1 MGKPVTILD
10 IAREAGVSP
19 SLVSFVLN
27 GKNRVG
33 AQTRERVLKV
43 AALLGYQR
51 TESQTGAEWP
61 AARLIGVVVP
71 DMETFGPWMQQ
82 LAHCAFGLGYTLQ
95 FASFETDPVK
105 FCHLVRAFSGTQ
117 GLIMAEPPRGD
128 QDCELALRQCPIP
141 YVIPEGERP
150 DQTIIKLIE
159 KI

>member
-27 GKNRVG
+27 GKNRVSE
-33 AQTRERVLKV
+33 QTRERVLKV

>member
-27 GKNRVG
+27 GKNRVSE
-33 AQTRERVLKV
+33 QTRERVLKV

-105 FCHLVRAFSGTQ
+105 FCHLVRAFSSTQ

-150 DQTIIKLIE
+150 DQTIKKLIE

>member
-43 AALLGYQR
+43 AALLGYQKA
-51 TESQTGAEWP
+51 EHAAGPEWP

-71 DMETFGPWMQQ
+71 DMETSAAWMQQ

-95 FASFETDPVK
+95 FASCETDPVK
-105 FCHLVRAFSGTQ
+105 FCHLMRAFSGTQ
-117 GLIMAEPPRGD
+117 GLVIANPPRGD
-128 QDCELALRQCPIP
+128 QDCENALRHCPIP

-150 DQTIIKLIE
+150 DQTIKKLIE

>member
-33 AQTRERVLKV
+33 AQTRERILKV

-105 FCHLVRAFSGTQ
+105 FCHLLRAFSGTQ
-117 GLIMAEPPRGD
+117 GMIMAEPPRGD

-150 DQTIIKLIE
+150 DQTIKKLIE

>member
-27 GKNRVG
+27 GKNRVSE
-33 AQTRERVLKV
+33 QTRERVLKV

-128 QDCELALRQCPIP
+128 RDCELALRQCHRI
-141 YVIPEGERP
+141 VRRRP
-150 DQTIIKLIE
+150 VPCR
-159 KI
+159 

>member
-27 GKNRVG
+27 GKNRVSE
-33 AQTRERVLKV
+33 QTRERVLKV

-150 DQTIIKLIE
+150 DQTIKKLID

>member
-27 GKNRVG
+27 GKNRVSE
-33 AQTRERVLKV
+33 QTRERVLKV

-150 DQTIIKLIE
+150 YQTIKKLID

>member
-51 TESQTGAEWP
+51 TENQAGAEWP

>member
-27 GKNRVG
+27 GKNRVSE
-33 AQTRERVLKV
+33 QTRERVLKV

-82 LAHCAFGLGYTLQ
+82 LAHYAFGLGYTLQ

-150 DQTIIKLIE
+150 DQTIKKLIE

>member
-27 GKNRVG
+27 GKNRVSE
-33 AQTRERVLKV
+33 QTRERVLKV

-105 FCHLVRAFSGTQ
+105 FCHLLRAFSGTQ

-150 DQTIIKLIE
+150 DQTIKKLIE

>member
-1 MGKPVTILD
+1 MGKPATILD

-19 SLVSFVLN
+19 SLVSFVFN
-27 GKNRVG
+27 GKNRVS
-33 AQTRERVLKV
+33 AQTRDRVLKV

-51 TESQTGAEWP
+51 AENQAGAPWP

-71 DMETFGPWMQQ
+71 DMETFAPWMQQ

-95 FASFETDPVK
+95 FASSETDPVK
-105 FCHLVRAFSGTQ
+105 FCHLLRAFSGTQ
-117 GLIMAEPPRGD
+117 GLVIAEPPRGD
-128 QDCELALRQCPIP
+128 QDCEDALRQCPIP

-150 DQTIIKLIE
+150 DQTIQNLIK

>member
-27 GKNRVG
+27 GKNRVSE
-33 AQTRERVLKV
+33 QTRERVLKV

-105 FCHLVRAFSGTQ
+105 FCHLLRAFSGTQ
-117 GLIMAEPPRGD
+117 GMIMAEPPRGD

-150 DQTIIKLIE
+150 DQTIKKLIE

>member
-27 GKNRVG
+27 GKNRVSE
-33 AQTRERVLKV
+33 QTRERVLKV

-82 LAHCAFGLGYTLQ
+82 LAHCAFGLGYTMQ

-150 DQTIIKLIE
+150 DQTIKKLIE

>member
-27 GKNRVG
+27 GKNRVSE
-33 AQTRERVLKV
+33 QTRERVLKV

-117 GLIMAEPPRGD
+117 GMIMAEPPRGD

-150 DQTIIKLIE
+150 YQTIKKLIE

>member
-82 LAHCAFGLGYTLQ
+82 LAHCAFGLGFTLQ

-150 DQTIIKLIE
+150 DQTIKKLIE

>member
-27 GKNRVG
+27 GKNRVSE
-33 AQTRERVLKV
+33 QTRERVLKV

-150 DQTIIKLIE
+150 DQTIKKLIE